1 MSSVNVSVSGPASA
15 TPRATRRPK
24 RNPAAA
30 ARGGGLAKRKASVVL
45 ELVRGADLES
55 TSRKHG
61 VTAAYLTRSCDA
73 IVAAGLGAHRVQPVV
88 QLEGQGRRQK
98 GVIAEMPMDIELLRA
113 PVRLAKMGF
122 KWFLFNQID

>member
-1 MSSVNVSVSGPASA
+1 VNASDSVRASA
-15 TPRATRRPK
+15 TRRAK

-45 ELVRGADLES
+45 ELVRGTDLES
-55 TSRKHG
+55 TSLKYR
-61 VTAAYLTRSCDA
+61 VTAAYLTKSCDA
-73 IVAAGLGAHRVQPVV
+73 IVAAGLGARRVQPVV

>member
-1 MSSVNVSVSGPASA
+1 VTSVNASDSVRASA
-15 TPRATRRPK
+15 TRRARRKPD
-24 RNPAAA
+24 AA
-30 ARGGGLAKRKASVVL
+30 ARRGGLARRKASVVL
-45 ELVRGADLES
+45 ELVRGADLEP

-73 IVAAGLGAHRVQPVV
+73 IVAAGLGARRVKPVV
-88 QLEGQGRRQK
+88 HLEGQGRRQK